1 MAIVEMK
8 RIDLLAMRQDQR
20 KLLRTLQDMGCVEIT
35 PLQDEALAEYRTRDD
50 GRLEQ
55 VDALLARLSWV
66 IHECAAYNHQPAP
79 FMGNL
84 PEASAQDVHYIT
96 QQEAALQETLRQAET
111 LEKRSGEY
119 RGQLMRLQVAQSQ
132 LKPWLSFDLPME
144 QMHNTRR
151 VAHFL
156 GTVKAAELQQ
166 CQEKW
171 ASLPVVVEQLSAEHD
186 TAAVWICAHQAH
198 GSRSPQICGTQGSPR
213 RSFRNL
219 RELPRSSPHGW
230 KTKRTKF
237 FVSRKRLCRTGKP
250 SPPS

>member
-96 QQEAALQETLRQAET
+96 
-111 LEKRSGEY
+111 
-119 RGQLMRLQVAQSQ
+119 
-132 LKPWLSFDLPME
+132 
-144 QMHNTRR
+144 
-151 VAHFL
+151 
-156 GTVKAAELQQ
+156 
-166 CQEKW
+166 
-171 ASLPVVVEQLSAEHD
+171 
-186 TAAVWICAHQAH
+186 
-198 GSRSPQICGTQGSPR
+198 
-213 RSFRNL
+213 
-219 RELPRSSPHGW
+219 
-230 KTKRTKF
+230 
-237 FVSRKRLCRTGKP
+237 
-250 SPPS
+250 

>member
-55 VDALLARLSWV
+55 VDALLARLSWA

-144 QMHNTRR
+144 QMHT
-151 VAHFL
+151 
-156 GTVKAAELQQ
+156 
-166 CQEKW
+166 
-171 ASLPVVVEQLSAEHD
+171 P
-186 TAAVWICAHQAH
+186 AVWRIFSA
-198 GSRSPQICGTQGSPR
+198 R
-213 RSFRNL
+213 
-219 RELPRSSPHGW
+219 
-230 KTKRTKF
+230 
-237 FVSRKRLCRTGKP
+237 
-250 SPPS
+250 

>member
-35 PLQDEALAEYRTRDD
+35 PLQDEALAEYRARDD

-55 VDALLARLSWV
+55 VDALLARLSWA

-166 CQEKW
+166 CPEKG
-171 ASLPVVVEQLSAEHD
+171 A
-186 TAAVWICAHQAH
+186 
-198 GSRSPQICGTQGSPR
+198 
-213 RSFRNL
+213 
-219 RELPRSSPHGW
+219 
-230 KTKRTKF
+230 
-237 FVSRKRLCRTGKP
+237 
-250 SPPS
+250 